1 MDAVIRRRRLL
12 LRRLPLARAAFALA
26 SVCAAEACGG
36 PSGALV
42 GASDRPAGGAI
53 ARGTRDGGAL
63 DGAPALPADYRTNFT
78 KVNKARFVSSGHAS
92 GRWDVDVY
100 ANEPA
105 LRALV
110 TRTRE
115 APVGTIIVEEHFE
128 KSAGNMPSGGQ
139 GPVMVMEKRAKGFAP
154 EHGDW
159 RYTVVG
165 SAGQLVKDGV
175 VDSCAGCHDDA
186 PTDGL
191 FPILE

>member
-1 MDAVIRRRRLL
+1 VDAFLRRRRLL
-12 LRRLPLARAAFALA
+12 LRPFLRGRAAFALA
-26 SVCAAEACGG
+26 SACVAAACGA

-42 GASDRPAGGAI
+42 GSSDRPAGGAI
-53 ARGTRDGGAL
+53 PKGTRDGGAI
-63 DGAPALPADYRTNFT
+63 DGAPALPADYRTSFT

-92 GRWDVDVY
+92 GRWDVEVY

-105 LRALV
+105 LRALA

-115 APVGTIIVEEHFE
+115 APVGAIVVEEHFE
-128 KSAGNMPSGGQ
+128 KSSAGTQ
-139 GPVMVMEKRAKGFAP
+139 KGPVMVMEKRAKGFAP

-165 SAGQLVKDGV
+165 AAGQLVKDGV

-186 PTDGL
+186 PADGF
-191 FPILE
+191 FPILD